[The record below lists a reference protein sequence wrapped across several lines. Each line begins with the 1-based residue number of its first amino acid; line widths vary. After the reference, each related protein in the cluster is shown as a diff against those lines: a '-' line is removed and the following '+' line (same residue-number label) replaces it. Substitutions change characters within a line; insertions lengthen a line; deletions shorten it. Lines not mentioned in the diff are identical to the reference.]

1 MSKISDAVR
10 KAGGILS
17 DSQVYAVGQ
26 KKSTAQVRSDVV
38 KLITKRCNQFIKDTK
53 LKKGQAP
60 IARWSE
66 EKGKWQISL
75 TRNNDRIRID
85 GKKFVDV
92 ADKVGN
98 KAVAVKVIQVIIDQ
112 MKSGAM
118 DSELDAHMSRC
129 RAARKTIKK

>member
-1 MSKISDAVR
+1 MSKVSEAVR

-17 DSQVYAVGQ
+17 DTQQYAVGQ
-26 KKSTAQVRSDVV
+26 TKTTAQVRSDVV
-38 KLITKRCNQFIKDTK
+38 KLMTKRCNQLIKGTK

-60 IARWSE
+60 IARYSE

-92 ADKVGN
+92 ADKTGSKV
-98 KAVAVKVIQVIIDQ
+98 AAVKVIEVIIGE

-118 DSELDAHMSRC
+118 DRELDAHMARC
-129 RAARKTIKK
+129 RAARKPKA